1 MLRDG
6 LDHYRARG
14 LLRPLPCSGTAPTTI
29 VLGDYSDHYRARGL
43 LRPLPCSG
51 TAQTTAVLGHCPD
64 HCHAWGL
71 LRLLMCSG
79 TVPTTARRSFFS
91 ATCDLYSHTVER
103 HLFRPCYKAHISP
116 FSKLGDY
123 VGTMH
128 LPVHLVSP
136 VQRLDFLLR
145 WKFFF
150 RPWHHMPVSPT
161 TRLGD

>member
-1 MLRDG
+1 MAAYLELNDG
-6 LDHYRARG
+6 PDHCHARG
-14 LLRPLPCSGTAPTTI
+14 LPRPLPCS
-29 VLGDYSDHYRARGL
+29 R
-43 LRPLPCSG
+43 
-51 TAQTTAVLGHCPD
+51 TAQTTVVLGHCSD

-103 HLFRPCYKAHISP
+103 RLFRPYYKAHTSP
-116 FSKLGDY
+116 SSKLGDY
-123 VGTMH
+123 IGTMH

-136 VQRLDFLLR
+136 VRRLDSQLNR
-145 WKFFF
+145 EFFF
-150 RPWHHMPVSPT
+150 RPWHHVPTSPT